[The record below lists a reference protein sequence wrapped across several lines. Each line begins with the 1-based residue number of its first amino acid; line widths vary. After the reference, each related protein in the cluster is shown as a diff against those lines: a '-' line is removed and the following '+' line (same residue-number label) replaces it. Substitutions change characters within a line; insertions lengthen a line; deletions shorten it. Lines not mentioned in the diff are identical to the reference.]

1 MEQEKTNY
9 RDLVE
14 LLPQTLFTIDKQGRF
29 SFANRSG
36 YKTFG
41 FKPDEL
47 QEPVSALIFFAPQDR
62 ARLKRNIKR
71 ILEGQII
78 PGSEYTALRKDGATF
93 PVLVSANAV
102 VDHGETVGL
111 RGVILDLSAIKRSHE
126 LLARSEKRYRQLLET
141 MNEGFAMLNSATRLT
156 YVNSRFCEMLGY
168 GGEELLGKKVES
180 LLNAENKKVLRENYV
195 KRRRGRSDS
204 YELAWSRK
212 DGSLL
217 ATIMSPKPL
226 YQENGDFAGSYSV
239 ITDVTRLKQT
249 EDALRRHKQELKAKT
264 VNLEEANA
272 ALKVLLKRR
281 EEDKREFEESIMA
294 NVRELVTPYIAKLKK
309 TQVSERQRA
318 YLEILENNLNDLTTS
333 FVDSLS
339 RSFKKLTPAEIRV
352 CALVREGKSTKE
364 IADILFVSPRTVE
377 FHRDQIR
384 RKLGLSGHKINLR
397 SFLMSLR

>member
-1 MEQEKTNY
+1 MKRGQTDY

-14 LLPQTLFTIDKQGRF
+14 LLPQTLFKINQQGKF

-41 FKPDEL
+41 FKADEL
-47 QEPVSALIFFAPQDR
+47 GESVSALVFFAPGDR
-62 ARLKRNIKR
+62 ARLEGNIKR
-71 ILEGQII
+71 ILKGQVI
-78 PGSEYTALRKDGATF
+78 PGSEYTALRKDGSTF

-126 LLARSEKRYRQLLET
+126 LLARSEERYRQLLET
-141 MNEGFAMLNSATRLT
+141 MSEGFAMLNSDTRLN
-156 YVNSRFCEMLGY
+156 YVNTRFCEMLGY
-168 GGEELLGKKVES
+168 TRDELVGEKVES
-180 LLNAENKKVLRENYV
+180 LLNSANQKVLRENYV
-195 KRRRGRSDS
+195 KRRKGRSDS

-226 YQENGDFAGSYSV
+226 YQENGEFAGSYSV

-249 EDALRRHKQELKAKT
+249 EDALRRHKQELKGKT
-264 VNLEEANA
+264 VNLEEVNA
-272 ALKVLLKRR
+272 ALRVLLKKR
-281 EEDKREFEESIMA
+281 EEDKREFEERIMA

-309 TQVSERQRA
+309 THLAERQRA
-318 YLEILENNLNDLTTS
+318 YLEILENNLNDLTTP

-339 RSFKKLTPAEIRV
+339 RSFQKLTPSEIRV
-352 CALVREGKSTKE
+352 AALVREGKSSKE
-364 IADILFVSPRTVE
+364 IAEILFVSPRTVE

-384 RKLGLSGHKINLR
+384 RKLGLSGRKVNLR
-397 SFLMSLR
+397 SFLLSLR